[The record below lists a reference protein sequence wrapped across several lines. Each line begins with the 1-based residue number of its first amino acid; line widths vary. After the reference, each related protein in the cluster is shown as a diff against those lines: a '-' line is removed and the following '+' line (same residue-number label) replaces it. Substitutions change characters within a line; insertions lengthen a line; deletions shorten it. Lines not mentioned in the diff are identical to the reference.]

1 MKKQNPVLETL
12 KKMNST
18 QDEEEKEMSNEQ
30 LQNEILKEQLAQL
43 KSMKEDSNKPSLMIY
58 LLLTFFLGGLGV
70 HKIYVGKPVKAL
82 LYFGLLFLGISPFL
96 ALFDFIKAL
105 INKDDFR

>member
-1 MKKQNPVLETL
+1 MTKQNPVLETL
-12 KKMNST
+12 KKMNT
-18 QDEEEKEMSNEQ
+18 PQQEENEMTNEQ
-30 LQNEILKEQLAQL
+30 LQNEILKEQLTQL
-43 KSMKEDSNKPSLMIY
+43 KSMKEDSKKPSLMIY

-70 HKIYVGKPVKAL
+70 HKLYVGKPVKAL
-82 LYFGLLFLGISPFL
+82 MYFGLLFVGVSPFL

>member
-1 MKKQNPVLETL
+1 MTKQNPVLNTL
-12 KKMNST
+12 KKMNNT
-18 QDEEEKEMSNEQ
+18 QKEENEMTNEE
-30 LQNEILKEQLAQL
+30 LQHEIYKEQLRQL
-43 KSMKEDSNKPSLMIY
+43 KELKEDSKKPSLTIY

-70 HKIYVGKPVKAL
+70 HKLYVGKPVKAL
-82 LYFGLLFLGISPFL
+82 IYFGLLFLGISPFL

>member
-1 MKKQNPVLETL
+1 MTKQNPVLETL
-12 KKMNST
+12 KKMNT
-18 QDEEEKEMSNEQ
+18 PQEEENEISNEQ
-30 LQNEILKEQLAQL
+30 LQHEIYKEQLRQL
-43 KSMKEDSNKPSLMIY
+43 KELKEDSKKPSLMIY

-70 HKIYVGKPVKAL
+70 HKLYVGKPVKAL
-82 LYFGLLFLGISPFL
+82 MYFGLLFVGISPFL

>member
-1 MKKQNPVLETL
+1 MTKKNPVLETL

-18 QDEEEKEMSNEQ
+18 QDEEKELSNEQ
-30 LQNEILKEQLAQL
+30 LQHEIYKEQLRQL
-43 KSMKEDSNKPSLMIY
+43 KELNEFSNKPSLMIY

-70 HKIYVGKPVKAL
+70 HKLYVGKPIKAL

>member
-1 MKKQNPVLETL
+1 MTKPNPVLETL
-12 KKMNST
+12 KKMNT
-18 QDEEEKEMSNEQ
+18 PQQEEKDMSNEQ
-30 LQNEILKEQLAQL
+30 LQHEIYKEQLRQL
-43 KSMKEDSNKPSLMIY
+43 KELKENSKKPSLMIY

-70 HKIYVGKPVKAL
+70 HKLYVGKPFKAL
-82 LYFGLLFLGISPFL
+82 MYFGLLFLGISPFL

>member
-1 MKKQNPVLETL
+1 MTKQNPVLETL
-12 KKMNST
+12 KKMNNT
-18 QDEEEKEMSNEQ
+18 QKEENEMSNEQ
-30 LQNEILKEQLAQL
+30 LQHEIYKEQLRQL
-43 KSMKEDSNKPSLMIY
+43 KELKEDNRKPSLMIY

-70 HKIYVGKPVKAL
+70 HKLYVGKPFKAL
-82 LYFGLLFLGISPFL
+82 LYFGLLFIGVSPFL